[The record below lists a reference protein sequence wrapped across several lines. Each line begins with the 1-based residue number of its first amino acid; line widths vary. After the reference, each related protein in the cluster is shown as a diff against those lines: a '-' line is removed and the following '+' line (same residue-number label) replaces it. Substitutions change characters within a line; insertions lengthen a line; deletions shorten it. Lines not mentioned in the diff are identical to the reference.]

1 MMTKNETAKILA
13 VLNAYYPDVE
23 MEPNIT
29 VNAWYKLLQDYD
41 YAVVEHAAMNFAE
54 SDKRDYPKF
63 PSVGQIK
70 AQIDK
75 ICKTGDSSE
84 ELWNKVY
91 KAICGN
97 PDRAREAFEAL
108 PRCCQIWLHTPNQLK
123 ELGMTDITTVNT
135 VIRGQ
140 FLKTIG
146 EIKERE
152 ETQSQLPENVRKAL
166 GTNLEPTWNQLG
178 TLKIGE

>member
-23 MEPNIT
+23 LDPATT

-41 YAVVEHAAMNFAE
+41 YEVVEQAAMNFAGM
-54 SDKRDYPKF
+54 DKRDYPKF
-63 PSVGQIK
+63 PSIGQIK
-70 AQIDK
+70 AQMDML
-75 ICKTGDSSE
+75 CKKENTPE

-97 PDRAREAFEAL
+97 PDRAKEAFDNL
-108 PRCCQIWLHTPNQLK
+108 PKCCQRWLNNPNQIR

-135 VIRGQ
+135 VVRGQ

-146 EIKERE
+146 EIQEQE
-152 ETQSQLPENVRKAL
+152 EAQAQLPENVRKAL
-166 GTNLEPTWNQLG
+166 GALQ
-178 TLKIGE
+178 IGE